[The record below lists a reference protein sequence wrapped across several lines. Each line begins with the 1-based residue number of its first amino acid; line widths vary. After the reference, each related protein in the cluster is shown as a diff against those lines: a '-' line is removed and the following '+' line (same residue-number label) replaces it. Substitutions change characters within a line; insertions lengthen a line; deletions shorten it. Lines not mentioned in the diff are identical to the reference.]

1 MFNDL
6 SELEKT
12 SKSDIS
18 NSFSQETWKAPVSVW
33 TLVAR
38 TDVPYMLQTIP
49 HQLRSCNYPFVE
61 KVLAVDTAP
70 LTGDKVS
77 RYHTGTQENLEMAC
91 QLLVEQGV
99 ADRIVKIDYNPA
111 RVKQIYQKYFGV
123 EQAKQMLCHTHN
135 WKGSTV
141 YASLYCIEESATNY
155 YLHFD
160 ADMLLY
166 QAPGFDWISAA
177 IDLIKFVPTI
187 AAIRPLCGAPHPE
200 GKLFQPNSYVE
211 DKRGF
216 YAHKFFSMRAYLID
230 RQQFAKLSPI
240 PLMWKFPPLRSRHLP
255 QPLQN
260 LSAKIERKLRHK
272 EGFPVKGAI
281 ESFEPMT
288 SKRLEMTDF
297 MRADLASPQ
306 AWTIHPAKHG
316 ADFIDALPNLIRLIE
331 QGQYPPGQ
339 AGHYDLLLD
348 EWSQLLSSDRT
359 KDDSGILTSLAVI

>member
-1 MFNDL
+1 ML
-6 SELEKT
+6 YEPSEFEKANQIDT
-12 SKSDIS
+12 FK
-18 NSFSQETWKAPVSVW
+18 SFSKELWKTPVSVW

-77 RYHTGTQENLEMAC
+77 RYNTGSQKDLEVAC
-91 QLLVEQGV
+91 QRLVEQGV
-99 ADRIVKIDYNPA
+99 ADRIVKIDYEPA
-111 RVKQIYQKYFGV
+111 RVKQIYQKYFGS
-123 EQAKQMLCHTHN
+123 EQAKQMLSHTHN

-155 YLHFD
+155 FLHFD
-160 ADMLLY
+160 ADMLLH
-166 QAPGFDWISAA
+166 QAPNFDWISEA
-177 IDLIKFVPTI
+177 INLMKSVGTI

-200 GKLFQPNSYVE
+200 GKLFQPNPYLKDE
-211 DKRGF
+211 RGF

-240 PLMWKFPPLRSRHLP
+240 PLMWKFPPLRSRLLP
-255 QPLQN
+255 PPLQN
-260 LSAKIERKLRHK
+260 LSAKIEGKLRHK
-272 EGFPVKGAI
+272 KSYPPQGAI

-288 SKRLEMTDF
+288 SKRLQMTDF
-297 MRADLASPQ
+297 VRADLASPQ

-316 ADFIDALPNLIRLIE
+316 ADFIDALPKLIQLIE
-331 QGQYPPGQ
+331 QGQYPPEQ

-348 EWSQLLSSDRT
+348 AWWQLLSRDRSE
-359 KDDSGILTSLAVI
+359 DNSGILTGAVVR